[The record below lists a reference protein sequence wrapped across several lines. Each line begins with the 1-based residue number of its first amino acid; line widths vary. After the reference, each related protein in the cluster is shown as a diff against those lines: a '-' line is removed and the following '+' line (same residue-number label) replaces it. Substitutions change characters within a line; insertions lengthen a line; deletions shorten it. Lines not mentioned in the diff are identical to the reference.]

1 MNNNEIISLLRL
13 LEDPDKSVYEIVRGK
28 ILENGEFFRIYLENY
43 HSFSSNNLGIERSEN
58 ILDEIFWIKFEK
70 KLKDYTLNPNPQL
83 AEGVFLLETYFNRD
97 VDVNQ
102 IEAYFDSVLRE
113 VWIELNNQLT
123 GIEKVKIISK
133 ILFSENKF
141 KKYPAGDFNPE
152 YLSITNCLSY
162 KKYVAPTISLLFSMI
177 AQQTDIPVYP
187 LDIPGIFLLGYVD
200 EELAEAVFA
209 GNQNGIV
216 FYFHPY
222 DEGVLINQQIV
233 EKYIKDNKIDLRIN
247 KIRVLSY
254 INYLSFIFELRI
266 LALKQKNNK
275 GFCVDYAD
283 KVIQIIGRSSRQV

>member
-209 GNQNGIV
+209 ENQNGIV

>member
-58 ILDEIFWIKFEK
+58 ILDEIFWLKFEK
-70 KLKDYTLNPNPQL
+70 KLKDYAANPEPQL
-83 AEGVFLLETYFNRD
+83 AEGVFLIETYFNRD
-97 VDVNQ
+97 VDINQ
-102 IEAYFDSVLRE
+102 IEAYFDSILRE

-123 GIEKVKIISK
+123 GIEKVKVISK
-133 ILFSENKF
+133 ILFTENKF
-141 KKYPAGDFNPE
+141 KKYPAGEFNPD

-177 AQQTDIPVYP
+177 AQQTDIAVYP

-209 GNQNGIV
+209 ENQNGIV

-222 DEGVLINQQIV
+222 DEGILVNQQIV
-233 EKYIKDNKIDLRIN
+233 EKYIKDNKVDISIN
-247 KIRVLSY
+247 KIKVLSY
-254 INYLSFIFELRI
+254 KDYLSFIFELRI

-275 GFCVDYAD
+275 GFCINYAE
-283 KVIQIIGRSSRQV
+283 KVVQMLGKSSRQV

>member
-209 GNQNGIV
+209 ENQNGIV

-266 LALKQKNNK
+266 LALKQKNNR